1 MKRLIILLTLL
12 AIILAVGLGCGK
24 KAEQEADKV
33 PADVTQAEQMDS
45 TRMDSAMVDSGVV
58 EEATEEVEAAADSM

>member
-1 MKRLIILLTLL
+1 
-12 AIILAVGLGCGK
+12 
-24 KAEQEADKV
+24 
-33 PADVTQAEQMDS
+33 MDS